1 MKHENTNLVKCLKI
15 SPASLASLASRA
27 SRGYIIISM
36 LFDFL
41 LKPFRKKSGEP
52 GESEDDY
59 DPFPDPVVIELG
71 DVIDLHSIPPRLVKA
86 VVEDYL
92 EEMHRR
98 GMAQVRIIHGKGQ
111 GVQRQAVRA
120 ILERTPF
127 VLDFRDAPPDY
138 GGWGATVVTLE
149 ASPRKTR

>member
-1 MKHENTNLVKCLKI
+1 
-15 SPASLASLASRA
+15 
-27 SRGYIIISM
+27 M

-41 LKPFRKKSGEP
+41 LKLLRKQSSEP
-52 GESEDDY
+52 GESGDELDAF
-59 DPFPDPVVIELG
+59 DPFPDPVIIELG
-71 DVIDLHSIPPRLVKA
+71 DVIDLHSIPPRHVKA

-98 GMAQVRIIHGKGQ
+98 GMIQVRIIHGKGQ

-149 ASPRKTR
+149 ASTRKTR

>member
-1 MKHENTNLVKCLKI
+1 MHFE
-15 SPASLASLASRA
+15 
-27 SRGYIIISM
+27 
-36 LFDFL
+36 FL
-41 LKPFRKKSGEP
+41 LKLLRKKSSGP
-52 GESEDDY
+52 GELGEADESGDELDSF

-71 DVIDLHSIPPRLVKA
+71 DVIDLHSIPPRHVKA

-111 GVQRQAVRA
+111 GVQRKAVRD

-127 VLDFRDAPPDY
+127 VLDFRDSPPDY

-149 ASPRKTR
+149 VEIQKPEDGA